1 MLSTAEIGIERGE
14 VLESEGNALGQ
25 NQHHPEGT
33 DLGTG
38 SGGLLASGAV
48 LARAPQLEPRD
59 PARGRAGWGA
69 SSGHGSEPVGSSPP
83 GGKRWTAV
91 KEK

>member
-59 PARGRAGWGA
+59 PARRRVGG
-69 SSGHGSEPVGSSPP
+69 EPAVGTGVCLWAAPHP
-83 GGKRWTAV
+83 G
-91 KEK
+91 EKGGQL

>member
-1 MLSTAEIGIERGE
+1 MLSTAEIVVERRE
-14 VLESEGNALGQ
+14 VLELYGNTLGQ
-25 NQHHPEGT
+25 NRHHPEGT
-33 DLGTG
+33 VLGTG
-38 SGGLLASGAV
+38 SGGFLASGAV

-69 SSGHGSEPVGSSPP
+69 SSGHGSVPVGSSPP
-83 GGKRWTAV
+83 GGKRWKAV